1 MLRIQGDCLSKED
14 KKLLKRATIYTM
26 DYLLPRNQRGDSRLI
41 ITVSEPDKEQLE
53 AKNKAACSCNI
64 GPTGRKT
71 IRVWLDQS
79 IIRRR
84 AKTHFNQFKITIQDL
99 FHELVHVKQYLKGE
113 LVDGTGQYYKFCG
126 KRYRYPKEDDL
137 LGYFEQPYE
146 IEAYGR
152 ERGLFKRFE
161 AMLKEEVNA

>member
-14 KKLLKRATIYTM
+14 KKLLKKATIYTM

-41 ITVSEPDKEQLE
+41 ITVSDPDEEQTKL
-53 AKNKAACSCNI
+53 KNKATCQCNI

-71 IRVWLDQS
+71 LRIWLDKS

-99 FHELVHVKQYLKGE
+99 LHELIHAKQYLKGE
-113 LVDGTGQYYKFCG
+113 LVDGSGQYYKFCG
-126 KRYRYPKEDDL
+126 KRYRLPDDDDL
-137 LGYFEQPYE
+137 MGYYEQPHE

-161 AMLKEEVNA
+161 EMLKEEGNA